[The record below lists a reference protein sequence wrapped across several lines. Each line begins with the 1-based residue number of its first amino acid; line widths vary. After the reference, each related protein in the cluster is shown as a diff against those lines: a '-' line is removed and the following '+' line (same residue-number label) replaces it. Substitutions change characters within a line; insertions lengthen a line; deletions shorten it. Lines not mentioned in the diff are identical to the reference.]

1 MLTKKS
7 NKDAIEIDKERLGGE
22 DLSSSDPAQPQFSK
36 EETSKASQGPV
47 AMVRTLKEQI
57 WNVASGSPTHMD
69 QTKLLETNDHDD
81 EIMGDAL
88 VTPEPDPTSLVRK
101 NTSKRELFKK
111 INRMKH
117 RDQRKPCMFYPEDPT
132 KANWDLFI
140 TIVLIYTCI
149 QTPQKIAF
157 VDDETLGWTVA
168 LYSID
173 FLFFIDILV
182 CFNSALQDDDF
193 KTIDDRKV
201 IACEYVSGWFFLDL
215 FAILPLSDI
224 MVAFSSS
231 DGGTASP
238 DNLNQ
243 MIRLAKIG
251 RLYKLIKLTKLL
263 RILKIVKEKSKL
275 LKYVRNIVQL
285 GYGFE
290 RLVFFVLIFLL
301 ISHIV
306 ACMWIFVAKF
316 DNYEGT
322 WMEGDTVDLDPLEQ
336 YLISFYFTV
345 TTITT
350 VGYGDI
356 SASSNGEKYFC
367 ILIMIIGV
375 VSFSVL
381 SGSLANIL

>member
-1 MLTKKS
+1 
-7 NKDAIEIDKERLGGE
+7 
-22 DLSSSDPAQPQFSK
+22 
-36 EETSKASQGPV
+36 
-47 AMVRTLKEQI
+47 
-57 WNVASGSPTHMD
+57 
-69 QTKLLETNDHDD
+69 
-81 EIMGDAL
+81 
-88 VTPEPDPTSLVRK
+88 
-101 NTSKRELFKK
+101 
-111 INRMKH
+111 
-117 RDQRKPCMFYPEDPT
+117 
-132 KANWDLFI
+132 
-140 TIVLIYTCI
+140 
-149 QTPQKIAF
+149 
-157 VDDETLGWTVA
+157 
-168 LYSID
+168 
-173 FLFFIDILV
+173 
-182 CFNSALQDDDF
+182 
-193 KTIDDRKV
+193 
-201 IACEYVSGWFFLDL
+201 L

-224 MVAFSSS
+224 MVASSNA
-231 DGGTASP
+231 GGQAANP
-238 DNLNQ
+238 ENLNQ

-275 LKYVRNIVQL
+275 LKYVREVVKL

-316 DNYEGT
+316 ANYEGT
-322 WMEGDTVDLDPLEQ
+322 WMEGDLEEVDPLEQ

-375 VSFSVL
+375 VSFSIL
-381 SGSLANIL
+381 SGSLANVL